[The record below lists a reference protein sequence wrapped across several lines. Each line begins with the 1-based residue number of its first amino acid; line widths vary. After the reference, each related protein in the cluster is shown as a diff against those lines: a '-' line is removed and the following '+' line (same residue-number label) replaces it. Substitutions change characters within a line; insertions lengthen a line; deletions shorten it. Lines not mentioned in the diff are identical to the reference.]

1 MAQSNPR
8 IAPSLTARDW
18 SAIVVAVDGSADS
31 RLAATAAAELAQ
43 RTGARL
49 HVAHA
54 WLPPVVPFDVPGGL
68 PNDWMESLRTEAAD
82 TLEREVQR
90 LQKAGFGVAKTH
102 LVQGRSADSI
112 MDIAHEVDAD
122 LVVCGSRGLG
132 AFRRLLMGSVSE
144 TLVSASTQPVLVIP
158 GLKRAW
164 PPSHV
169 VVGYDGSQE
178 ATRAAEWGAS
188 LAQVLG
194 LQVQL
199 KEALWTTPAGY
210 HLHGHQDRL
219 RELMARS
226 AAHIEAE
233 AERLQSTYGVS
244 CHAGQ
249 VVDEAVAALLVEQ
262 GSKTGDSNALLVVGR
277 RGLGM
282 AQRIALGSVSS
293 KVIRGAQGPVLVCP
307 NPGAA
312 ARTTTGNST

>member
-1 MAQSNPR
+1 MAKSSRAKAAPR
-8 IAPSLTARDW
+8 TW
-18 SAIVVAVDGSADS
+18 SAILVAVDGSADS
-31 RLAATAAAELAQ
+31 RVAATAAGDLAR
-43 RTGARL
+43 RTGAAL

-54 WLPPVVPFDVPGGL
+54 WLSPIVPFDVPGGL
-68 PNDWMESLRTEAAD
+68 PSDWIENSRTAAAE
-82 TLEREVQR
+82 TLKKEVRR
-90 LQKAGFGVAKTH
+90 LHRAGLHVAGEH

-112 MDIAHEVDAD
+112 MDIAHEVGAD

-132 AFRRLLMGSVSE
+132 AFRRLLLGSVSE

-178 ATRAAEWGAS
+178 ATRAAEWGATV
-188 LAQVLG
+188 AQVLG

-199 KEALWTTPAGY
+199 KEALWTTPAEH
-210 HLHGHQDRL
+210 HLRGDEDRL

-233 AERLQSTYGVS
+233 AERLQSVYGVS
-244 CHAGQ
+244 CLAGQ

-293 KVIRGAQGPVLVCP
+293 KVIRGARGAVLVCP
-307 NPGAA
+307 NPGAGV
-312 ARTTTGNST
+312 RTTTGKST